1 MPPELVQ
8 PFSMCVCGAARAMS
22 QQDNNHTVCC
32 LQEERG
38 RATPKGQN
46 QASLQL
52 AHVSSAGLATGT
64 MAAMLAAEAA
74 R

>member
-8 PFSMCVCGAARAMS
+8 LFSMCVYEAARAMS
-22 QQDNNHTVCC
+22 QQHNNHTVCC
-32 LQEERG
+32 LQEEQG
-38 RATPKGQN
+38 LATPKGQN
-46 QASLQL
+46 QASL
-52 AHVSSAGLATGT
+52 HVSSAGLATGT